1 MMDGVGEKTQ
11 VSKQNPGERV
21 RNFREVSLGYS
32 ADEALREASR
42 CLSCSNPSCMEGCP
56 VKVDIPGFIK
66 HIKEKDFNKA
76 ADRLRESNIFPAV
89 CGRVCPQ
96 ESQCEIYCVLN
107 KMGAEPVSVGGL
119 ERFVGDWLIKNRVDE
134 SSSTPPSTCGRV
146 AVIGSGPAGLSCAS
160 ELIKN
165 DYSVV
170 VFESLHEPGG
180 VLSYGIPEFRLP
192 KGVVDSEI
200 DYLES
205 LGVEFRL
212 NVLVGRTV
220 SFSDLW
226 RDFDA
231 IFIGSGAGLPYFL
244 GIPGENL
251 NGVYSANE
259 FLTRVNLMNAY
270 LFPEFDTPVRVGS
283 KVAVVGG
290 GNVAMDSARVAL
302 RLGASE
308 VHVVYRRSREELP
321 ARREEV
327 VNAKGEGVLF
337 DYLTNPVEFLGD
349 GEGNVSGLGCVKM
362 ELGEPDSSGRR
373 SPVAVEGSDFVLD
386 FDTVIVAVGQ
396 GPNPLLPSL
405 VSGLDLTRRGNIKAG
420 RDGRTSLERVYAGG
434 DIVTGAAT
442 VISAMAAGKRA
453 AQSICEDLK
462 S

>member
-21 RNFREVSLGYS
+21 KNFREVSLGYS
-32 ADEALREASR
+32 ADEVLREASR

-56 VKVDIPGFIK
+56 VRVDIPGFIK
-66 HIKEKDFNKA
+66 HIKEKDFDKA

-134 SSSTPPSTCGRV
+134 SPSPPLSTSGGV
-146 AVIGSGPAGLSCAS
+146 AVIGSGPAGLSCAA

-165 DYSVV
+165 GYSVV

-180 VLSYGIPEFRLP
+180 VLRYGIPEFRLP
-192 KGVVDSEI
+192 KSVVDSEI
-200 DYLES
+200 DYLKR

-220 SFSDLW
+220 SFSDLR

-244 GIPGENL
+244 GLPGENL

-259 FLTRVNLMNAY
+259 FLTRVNLMKAY
-270 LFPEFDTPVRVGS
+270 LFPEYDTPVRVGS

-290 GNVAMDSARVAL
+290 GNVAMDSARAAL
-302 RLGASE
+302 RLGAGE
-308 VHVVYRRSREELP
+308 VHVVYRRSGGELP
-321 ARREEV
+321 ARQEEV
-327 VNAKGEGVLF
+327 VNARGEGVVF

-349 GEGNVSGLGCVKM
+349 GEGNVSGLRCVRM

-373 SPVAVEGSDFVLD
+373 SPVPVKGSDFVLD
-386 FDTVIVAVGQ
+386 FDTVIIAVGQ
-396 GPNPLLPSL
+396 GPNPLLPSTIPDL
-405 VSGLDLTRRGNIKAG
+405 EVSDRGNVKAG

-453 AQSICEDLK
+453 AQSIHEDLK
-462 S
+462 T